1 MLLRSYPAPGQSR
14 SLSNTATK
22 NDPPQKAIISAQVS
36 WSPRRIFYVVFFL
49 ASTRSRRPLVSGAVD
64 HSKWSRQI
72 VSMAATNSKQTDNG
86 SNDRRRTISPSL
98 SLRSSI
104 LRWSRAVS
112 CCEFVSRPTVAV
124 GKGPQHYSSPSSSAV
139 ARAESGSRTRLSVP
153 RTFHSVAVRI
163 VTIALLHISFACGRE
178 PALAAGA
185 IRSAWPKHSYTK

>member
-1 MLLRSYPAPGQSR
+1 M
-14 SLSNTATK
+14 
-22 NDPPQKAIISAQVS
+22 
-36 WSPRRIFYVVFFL
+36 VFFL

-163 VTIALLHISFACGRE
+163 VTIALLHISFACG
-178 PALAAGA
+178 PGAGTGGRDK
-185 IRSAWPKHSYTK
+185 IRVAETLIHEITCKWFRRILFTFFFFVAVCLRVCFAR